1 MTKREL
7 LNAIKTELLATVW
20 TGGSNKVWG
29 TGSVTIS
36 KAPELKSFLSY
47 SRSPF
52 AVIVPNDFKAD
63 PQHGEDP
70 NLIVGNVIVRI
81 GTVTPGDTLGEN
93 PLMGANRPD
102 STKSEGAGLYQIEQE
117 LFNAIGKM
125 NTQDSIVIQY
135 RSMGDSGAMLSD
147 TNSYIAYEDH
157 VFEAVCT
164 VV

>member
-7 LNAIKTELLATVW
+7 LAAIKTALLAETW
-20 TGGSNKVWG
+20 AGGSNPVWG

-36 KAPELKSFLSY
+36 KAPELKTFLNY

-63 PQHGEDP
+63 PQWGEEPD
-70 NLIVGNVIVRI
+70 LLVGTVIIRI
-81 GTVTPGDTLGEN
+81 GTVIPGDAVGEN

-102 STKSEGAGLYQIEQE
+102 STKSEGAGLYQIEVE
-117 LFNAIGKM
+117 LFDAVGKM
-125 NTQDSIVIQY
+125 NVENGIVMQY
-135 RSMGDSGAMLSD
+135 RSMGDSGAILESNM
-147 TNSYIAYEDH
+147 YIAYEDH

-164 VV
+164 AS